1 MRQGYHDYTDQVWE
15 RSRNGIMGFLIQVCV
30 STPVSLNFVKLWN
43 PDERRNDG
51 ITLNVRY

>member
-1 MRQGYHDYTDQVWE
+1 
-15 RSRNGIMGFLIQVCV
+15 MGFLIQVCV

-51 ITLNVRY
+51 ITLNVRYQEIMFDNVN